1 MLNMFKIAPWG
12 VLLTAITLSSTFE
25 GFVEAADQPVQV
37 EKRAEEE
44 QKEEHQWNL
53 ISSADGVT
61 TWSQDIPNSQ
71 IVAFKGE
78 TIMDAPLP
86 KVAAVLDDT
95 TRQLEWV
102 ANAMEA
108 KDLATYNRF
117 ERLIYNCTRTPWPL
131 MNRDFVF
138 KTAIELDRASQTMT
152 VRMKSVADPQHPPR
166 EDRVRGWMNNSLYVL
181 TAIDGGKKTRI
192 SVEIHADPRGDVP
205 KWAVNLFQK
214 GWPRQTLEGIRRQ
227 VAKADVVE
235 LTQLRDYFFGPVPP
249 TQEQIAAAIST
260 SPTPLSTPAPSP
272 VLTTERDESLRTSQ
286 AAALTGSLKSETS
299 NPSPKPT
306 PENAP
311 QKP

>member
-12 VLLTAITLSSTFE
+12 VLLATFTLSPAFE
-25 GFVEAADQPVQV
+25 GFAQATEKPASV
-37 EKRAEEE
+37 EKKAEDPR
-44 QKEEHQWNL
+44 KDEHPWNL
-53 ISSADGVT
+53 ISNDDGVT
-61 TWSQDIPNSQ
+61 TWSQDIPNSR

-95 TRQLEWV
+95 SRQLEWV

-108 KDLATYNRF
+108 KDLAIYNRF

-138 KTAIELDRASQTMT
+138 KTAIELDRSSQTMT

-227 VAKADVVE
+227 AAKADVVE
-235 LTQLRDYFFGPVPP
+235 LAQLRDYFFGPVAP
-249 TQEQIAAAIST
+249 TQEQIAAAIATSPAPTST
-260 SPTPLSTPAPSP
+260 SAPSP
-272 VLTTERDESLRTSQ
+272 VLTAESGESLRTSQ
-286 AAALTGSLKSETS
+286 AAALTGSLKPEGS
-299 NPSPKPT
+299 SPNAKAT
-306 PENAP
+306 PVSAE